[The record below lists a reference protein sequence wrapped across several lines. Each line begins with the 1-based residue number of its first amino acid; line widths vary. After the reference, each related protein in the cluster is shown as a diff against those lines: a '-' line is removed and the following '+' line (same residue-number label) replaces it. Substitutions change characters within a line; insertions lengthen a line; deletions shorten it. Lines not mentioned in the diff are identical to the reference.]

1 MTARKATLNALCEV
15 DEGINLKDAL
25 GKIFE
30 RDELSEEDK
39 SLANELAFGTL
50 RHREEIDQIIRE
62 TYTGDFMTMDVILKN
77 ILRIAVY
84 QYLFLDR
91 IPIYAIV
98 NEAANFGRTIKERGL
113 INAVLRGI
121 IRNKKVQELR
131 IPKAWVLKT
140 IVDAYPV
147 EGEKII
153 ESFKIRPTPYIRVNF
168 LKSNIEEAEA
178 KLDTIDVEYKKA
190 NWFPEFKVVNR
201 LGNIIND
208 SILKDGYISIHDEAQ
223 GLICHLVTPKPGEKI
238 VDLCAAPGSKTTYMA
253 ELMENKGMILAVEV
267 SDVRM
272 KMVLENA
279 VRLGL
284 TIVRPVIAD
293 GRNYTIEDIDKV
305 LVDAPCS
312 NSGVI
317 AKRPEVKERVNNK
330 VIRRL
335 AKLQYDL
342 ISNAAKFLKVG
353 GSLIYSTCSILPQE
367 NEEVVDLFLSNY
379 PNFVVEPASNF
390 TPVGETYLKVIP
402 GDYSTDGIFAARLKK
417 TE

>member
-15 DEGINLKDAL
+15 DEGVNLKDAL

-30 RDELSEEDK
+30 RDELSEEDR

-62 TYTGDFMTMDVILKN
+62 TYTGDFMTIDVILKN
-77 ILRIAVY
+77 VLRIAVY

-153 ESFKIRPTPYIRVNF
+153 ESFKIRPTPYIRVNL

-178 KLDTIDVEYKKA
+178 KLDTIDVDYKKA

-293 GRNYTIEDIDKV
+293 GRNYAIEDIDKV